1 MSTQLAE
8 TPQASTRPNTSLVP
22 ARLDRLG
29 WSRFHARLVIA
40 LGVAWVLDG
49 LEITIASNVTNII
62 SKPSAL
68 GLSSGSVAF
77 SVGTIYLLGEVGGAL
92 FFGWLSDKWG
102 RKNLFMITLAVYLAG
117 GLLTACT
124 AGKGYGWVLWLDASR
139 FIRGMGI
146 CGGYAP
152 AAPPLAG
159 RHP

>member
-1 MSTQLAE
+1 MSTTISEPA
-8 TPQASTRPNTSLVP
+8 TSTSKPDRSLVP

-29 WSRFHARLVIA
+29 WSKFHTRLVIA
-40 LGVAWVLDG
+40 LGIAWILDG

-102 RKNLFMITLAVYLAG
+102 RKTCSWSPSPS
-117 GLLTACT
+117 T
-124 AGKGYGWVLWLDASR
+124 S
-139 FIRGMGI
+139 
-146 CGGYAP
+146 P
-152 AAPPLAG
+152 AAC
-159 RHP
+159 